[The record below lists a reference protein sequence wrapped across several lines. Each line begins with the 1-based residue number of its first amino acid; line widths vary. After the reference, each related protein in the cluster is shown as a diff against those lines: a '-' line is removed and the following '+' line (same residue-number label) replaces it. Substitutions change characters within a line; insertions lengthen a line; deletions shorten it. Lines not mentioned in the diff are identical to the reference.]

1 MQVVWTVEGQSVH
14 STNHIQKLISFA
26 KNQAFE
32 KFIQSILEAVFL
44 KVNHNAFRLII
55 SCKNFFF
62 DHVLICISKHTLTL
76 LLNVAIG
83 NLYELEE
90 LFLKEFK
97 DFNQM
102 CCEVH

>member
-32 KFIQSILEAVFL
+32 KVIYTTLSILEAVSF

-55 SCKNFFF
+55 SCKNVFF
-62 DHVLICISKHTLTL
+62 DHVLICISKHILTL

-83 NLYELEE
+83 NLKNYLRI
-90 LFLKEFK
+90 
-97 DFNQM
+97 
-102 CCEVH
+102 

>member
-1 MQVVWTVEGQSVH
+1 MQVVWTVKGQSVH

-32 KFIQSILEAVFL
+32 KVIYTTLSILEAVFF

-55 SCKNFFF
+55 SCKNGFF

-83 NLYELEE
+83 NLKNYLRI
-90 LFLKEFK
+90 
-97 DFNQM
+97 
-102 CCEVH
+102 

>member
-1 MQVVWTVEGQSVH
+1 MHLG
-14 STNHIQKLISFA
+14 LSFHA
-26 KNQAFE
+26 K
-32 KFIQSILEAVFL
+32 I
-44 KVNHNAFRLII
+44 
-55 SCKNFFF
+55 FFF